1 MFRSVSFKKEL
12 YLAVMSSNQVLS
24 AKTER
29 QLAMRLSELKEF
41 FTNKHL
47 ERILPKSSNLLTD
60 DIDYISYKFTY
71 IFALMGIEQKEM
83 MLSAVFSHPIK
94 HIRER
99 HLFLQRSGLYD
110 KPNKKGLTKIE
121 NPRLYNIMDNSVKE
135 YLRLCGR
142 DLFSVSNYETFCE
155 YLKLE
160 NYESE
165 LLGLR
170 IGKHMQDQIL
180 ESMQIQRSEDYMLR
194 KEEFQKY

>member
-1 MFRSVSFKKEL
+1 MNPLPCIDMLRTYDDWSVLTRDKLNEMIDMFRSVSFKKEL

-47 ERILPKSSNLLTD
+47 ERILLKSSNLLTD

-99 HLFLQRSGLYD
+99 HLFLLRSGLYD

-121 NPRLYNIMDNSVKE
+121 NPIK
-135 YLRLCGR
+135 
-142 DLFSVSNYETFCE
+142 T
-155 YLKLE
+155 
-160 NYESE
+160 
-165 LLGLR
+165 
-170 IGKHMQDQIL
+170 KHKIL
-180 ESMQIQRSEDYMLR
+180 
-194 KEEFQKY
+194 